1 MKKQASYKRNIVKI
15 FYYKLI
21 LIKNNKIAMIL
32 NIADVGLSISINCI
46 INIILLS
53 GFMKYSK
60 KFKEAKYIST
70 NLVNRER
77 KCMSITGMLARVSNS
92 MML

>member
-1 MKKQASYKRNIVKI
+1 MVKI

-21 LIKNNKIAMIL
+21 LIINNKIAMIYIL
-32 NIADVGLSISINCI
+32 NIADVRLSISINCI